1 VRAALGRPALDL
13 PAEYVRLGLALDR
26 LVPGS
31 VDAWTGP
38 AQVRAQVLDQP
49 LPTAAELAA
58 RAARLLAE
66 LPSAGLEPVR
76 AAFLAAQ
83 LTALRST
90 LRSLAGEPVGW
101 VQQVQDRFQVHPEPG
116 DEAAYALAHT
126 ELDLLLPGDG
136 PLLER
141 YAAYR
146 RAQAVPVE
154 RLAEVVREVST
165 LLRERT
171 RRAFPLPLEERV
183 EYDVVSGRPWSG
195 FSSWTTGFVSRVA
208 VNADL
213 PVGLGALPAL
223 LAHEAYPGHHTERC
237 RKAVR
242 LDGLPERRLWLVGTP
257 EHLLAEGLA
266 DAGLTGLGLAGWG
279 RLLAELYAD
288 LGIGY
293 DGELGERVARAA
305 APLVRVRQDAALL
318 LHDRGGSLDDAA
330 AYLRRWAL
338 LSPDRVAQTLEFLT
352 DPLWRT
358 SICTYVEGEALVSAW
373 LAARPPRQPVSG
385 RFVRLLDESW
395 TPAGLRADLLG

>member
-1 VRAALGRPALDL
+1 VRPALDRPALDL
-13 PAEYVRLGLALDR
+13 PWEYVRLGLALDR

-38 AQVRAQVLDQP
+38 AALRAQVLDQP

-58 RAARLLAE
+58 RAGRLLGE
-66 LPSAGLEPVR
+66 LPSAGLEPAR
-76 AAFLAAQ
+76 AAFLGAQ
-83 LTALRST
+83 LTAMRST
-90 LRSLAGEPVGW
+90 LRALAGEPVGW

-116 DEAAYALAHT
+116 DEAAYALAHV

-146 RAQAVPVE
+146 QAQAVPAD
-154 RLAEVVREVST
+154 RLAEAVREVST

-183 EYDVVSGRPWSG
+183 EYELVRGRPWSG
-195 FSSWTTGFVSRVA
+195 FNSWASGFVSRVA

-213 PVGLGALPAL
+213 AVGLGALPAL

-242 LDGLPERRLWLVGTP
+242 LEGLPERRLWLVGTP
-257 EHLLAEGLA
+257 DNVLSEGVAE
-266 DAGLTGLGLAGWG
+266 LGLAGLDLLRWG
-279 RLLAELYAD
+279 PLLTELSAD
-288 LGIGY
+288 LGLAY

-305 APLVRVRQDAALL
+305 APLTRVRQDAALL
-318 LHDRGGSLDDAA
+318 LHDRGGSLEEAA
-330 AYLRRWAL
+330 AYLSRWAL
-338 LSPDRVAQTLEFLT
+338 LTPDRVERTLAFLT
-352 DPLWRT
+352 DPLWG
-358 SICTYVEGEALVSAW
+358 SYICTYVEGEALLSAW
-373 LAARPPRQPVSG
+373 LAARPPRQPVTG
-385 RFVRLLDESW
+385 RFVRLLDEPW
-395 TPAGLRADLLG
+395 TPAALRADLLG